1 VAYDKETQMNLTK
14 QLPDYAKDLVYDA
27 VSDAY
32 EKTDD
37 QQQLWQTVTNFMDNA
52 NARAKRLGLAT
63 MTFSE
68 ARQILAELEM
78 SLKQRHDEEGRVI

>member
-1 VAYDKETQMNLTK
+1 MNLTK

-32 EKTDD
+32 EATAD

-52 NARAKRLGLAT
+52 NSRAKRLGLDTT